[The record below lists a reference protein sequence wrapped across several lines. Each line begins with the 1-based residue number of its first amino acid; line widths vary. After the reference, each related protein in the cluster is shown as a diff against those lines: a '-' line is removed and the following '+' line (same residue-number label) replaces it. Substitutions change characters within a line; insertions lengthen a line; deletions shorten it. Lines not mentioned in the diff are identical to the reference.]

1 MYDIT
6 NEDTFNHLSYW
17 LQSIDK
23 VSFIFLFFV
32 FQLNEQSTT
41 KDFDHLIVS
50 IDISLRPPGLIC
62 NCIHV
67 LVLLLILD
75 SQTHR

>member
-23 VSFIFLFFV
+23 VSAHVVHF
-32 FQLNEQSTT
+32 
-41 KDFDHLIVS
+41 
-50 IDISLRPPGLIC
+50 SLLVRGRGYGIGLVCPSVCPSVIQ
-62 NCIHV
+62 H
-67 LVLLLILD
+67 
-75 SQTHR
+75 SHG

>member
-23 VSFIFLFFV
+23 VSAHFV
-32 FQLNEQSTT
+32 RFQLCSTPQ
-41 KDFDHLIVS
+41 KSMHDNFDHRFEYETRNS
-50 IDISLRPPGLIC
+50 ISTC
-62 NCIHV
+62 
-67 LVLLLILD
+67 LLGH
-75 SQTHR
+75 SVQTKLLSIKTE